1 MKLILTA
8 LVPLVALSL
17 PARAAEVNVA
27 VAANFTQAAKDIAE
41 AFHASTGDDAVL
53 SFGST
58 GKLYTQIANGAP
70 FKVFLAADQE
80 RPAKA
85 ETDGLAVAGSR
96 FTYATGKIVLYSTD
110 ASVAVADGA
119 ALKTPDA
126 VTKIAIANPKT
137 APYGTAAVEAMK
149 ALGVYDGLETK
160 LVQGDSI
167 AQTFQ
172 FVESGNAAMGF
183 VALSQVIGTSAGAQW
198 VVPQTLY
205 TPIRQDAVL
214 LKTGEADD
222 TAKAFVAFLK
232 SDKARQII
240 AHYGYGID
248 LGQ

>member
-1 MKLILTA
+1 
-8 LVPLVALSL
+8 
-17 PARAAEVNVA
+17 
-27 VAANFTQAAKDIAE
+27 
-41 AFHASTGDDAVL
+41 
-53 SFGST
+53 
-58 GKLYTQIANGAP
+58 
-70 FKVFLAADQE
+70 
-80 RPAKA
+80 
-85 ETDGLAVAGSR
+85 
-96 FTYATGKIVLYSTD
+96 
-110 ASVAVADGA
+110 
-119 ALKTPDA
+119 
-126 VTKIAIANPKT
+126 
-137 APYGTAAVEAMK
+137 MK